1 MKETVGQRI
10 KRRRLELNMT
20 QAELASKMNY
30 KHKSSIGKVENGN
43 ADITQTKVV
52 EFAHALDTTTAY
64 IMGWDTEEALR
75 TAAHDKIFYDK
86 LNPLIEQMSD
96 IQRDAL
102 LSYASFLV
110 SKDNL
115 HKG

>member
-1 MKETVGQRI
+1 
-10 KRRRLELNMT
+10 
-20 QAELASKMNY
+20 
-30 KHKSSIGKVENGN
+30 
-43 ADITQTKVV
+43 
-52 EFAHALDTTTAY
+52 
-64 IMGWDTEEALR
+64 MGWDTEEALR